1 MSKAPVPCS
10 SCGVDAQWLVTMPH
24 EPDGPGRLLVYCT
37 ACRISKSGTVAVS
50 IPLSMADDDT
60 FVALYRDGLT
70 KSDPDLATLI
80 VFGASRD
87 DLVERV
93 SNYLEK

>member
-1 MSKAPVPCS
+1 
-10 SCGVDAQWLVTMPH
+10 
-24 EPDGPGRLLVYCT
+24 
-37 ACRISKSGTVAVS
+37 
-50 IPLSMADDDT
+50 MADDDT

-87 DLVERV
+87 DLAERV